1 MLFHPK
7 VEKKVIQ
14 NRRLSLAVILIK
26 RPSSSSSSF
35 YDDDASTDAGTHPY
49 IETVSKP
56 NDKKNGFERIR
67 SARFARVES
76 AKRVARVPVGAMIF
90 LRALD
95 AMMAFFFVLFARVID
110 PSLARAVC
118 VVARAKKKARKTRR
132 FRASRNRGKET
143 ERLFRERQEERESA
157 FAYLFS

>member
-1 MLFHPK
+1 VLFHPK

-26 RPSSSSSSF
+26 RPSSSSSSSSF

-67 SARFARVES
+67 SPRFARVES
-76 AKRVARVPVGAMIF
+76 AKRVARVPVGAMI
-90 LRALD
+90 LRV
-95 AMMAFFFVLFARVID
+95 FFVLFARVID
-110 PSLARAVC
+110 PPLARAVC
-118 VVARAKKKARKTRR
+118 VVARAKKKTREKRRVSARR
-132 FRASRNRGKET
+132 ET
-143 ERLFRERQEERESA
+143 EEKKPSDSFERDRRRERESA